1 MVMTRL
7 KFGDAARDRIT
18 GFVGVVIGRGEFL
31 SGGSKILLQRRCG
44 PAGDLSEPIWF
55 GEGRLTRLG
64 DGISDSLALSV
75 DADSLRPAKQQS
87 SDAAQR
93 KLERWQTPLG
103 IFVKKY
109 GADNI
114 AGKLR
119 CTGRAVRGWVSG
131 FHPGPQLA
139 RRLVA
144 LAVANGVQLT
154 LEDLLNQAVICGR

>member
-7 KFGDAARDRIT
+7 KFGDPARDEIT

-44 PAGDLSEPIWF
+44 PTGDLSEPIWF
-55 GEGRLTRLG
+55 GEGRLTLLA

-93 KLERWQTPLG
+93 KLERWRTPLG
-103 IFVKKY
+103 LFVKKY
-109 GADNI
+109 GADSL
-114 AGKLR
+114 ARKLGV
-119 CTGRAVRGWVSG
+119 TGRAVRCWVSG
-131 FHPGPQLA
+131 FRPGPQLA

-144 LAVANGVQLT
+144 LAASTGVQLT
-154 LEDLLNQAVICGR
+154 LEDLRNQAVICGR